1 MSQLDDLIERF
12 TEFNRFYTIM
22 QGFFDPKFLGTDYS
36 VVEIRILYEV
46 FSNPGCTAKDLTQI
60 LHLDKGYISH
70 RIKNFEK
77 AGFLERVTGE
87 NDKRF
92 QTLHLTDQGRK
103 LVLKLTSDNNNRLAA
118 MLGDLSPEECTQLS
132 EAMDTMTKILKKER
146 NI

>member
-1 MSQLDDLIERF
+1 MDHLEELIQQVS
-12 TEFNRFYTIM
+12 EFNRFYTIM

-60 LHLDKGYISH
+60 LRLDKGYISH

-77 AGFLERVTGE
+77 AGFLERVSGE

-92 QTLHLTDQGRK
+92 QALHLTKQGK
-103 LVLKLTSDNNNRLAA
+103 ELVSQLTLDNNNRLAA

-132 EAMDTMTKILKKER
+132 EAMDTMTQILNKER